1 MEPVVSPK
9 SENSRELI
17 YSLSDVTKTRVAKG
31 VAFHLSVPNL
41 QIACGEKILLI
52 AESGCGKST
61 LLDVLALISQPTT
74 AKIFNFHP
82 HEIPDAVEIS
92 ENWNSKSKGLNRISN
107 LRKKHIGY
115 VMQMGGLLP
124 FLTVQENINIS
135 REVLGLPEDGTA
147 EKLARKL
154 HISTHLKK
162 LPTTL
167 SLGER
172 QRVAICRALAH
183 QPDVV
188 IADEPTASLDP
199 FSAETVLE
207 MFIDLVDELDT
218 TLILASH
225 SWQHVKKLGLRRL
238 SHNSERAPGTKTMH
252 TVISG

>member
-1 MEPVVSPK
+1 MQPVVSPK
-9 SENSRELI
+9 SENSKKLI
-17 YSLSDVTKTRVAKG
+17 YHLHDVTKTQVAKG
-31 VAFHLSVPNL
+31 VAFHLSIPNL
-41 QIACGEKILLI
+41 EIGTGEKIALI

-61 LLDVLALISQPTT
+61 LLDLLALISRPTT
-74 AKIFNFHP
+74 AACFNFHP
-82 HEIPDAVEIS
+82 QKITNAVEIS
-92 ENWNSKSKGLNRISN
+92 QHWDSKGLNQISN

-124 FLTVQENINIS
+124 FLTVKENINLS
-135 REVLGLPEDGTA
+135 RKVLGLPEDDTA

-162 LPTTL
+162 PPNTL

-183 QPDVV
+183 NPDVV

-199 FSAETVLE
+199 FSADSVLSLL
-207 MFIDLVDELDT
+207 INLVDELDT

-225 SWQHVKKLGLRRL
+225 SWQYVKKFGMRRL
-238 SHNSERAPGTKTMH
+238 SHHSQRSPGTSTMQ
-252 TVISG
+252 TVITG

>member
-1 MEPVVSPK
+1 MKPVVSTKPDSNK
-9 SENSRELI
+9 NLI

-31 VAFHLSVPNL
+31 VAFHLSIPNL
-41 QIACGEKILLI
+41 QIAPGEKILLI

-61 LLDVLALISQPTT
+61 LLDLLALISQPTT
-74 AKIFNFHP
+74 SQSFSFHP
-82 HEIPDAVEIS
+82 REIENAVEIHEHWS
-92 ENWNSKSKGLNRISN
+92 NKGLNRISN

-124 FLTVQENINIS
+124 FLSVKENINIS

-147 EKLARKL
+147 ENLAERL
-154 HISTHLKK
+154 HIASHLKK
-162 LPTTL
+162 FPNTL

-183 QPDVV
+183 KPNVV

-199 FSAETVLE
+199 FSAASVLE
-207 MFIDLVDELDT
+207 MFIDLVEELDT

-238 SHNSERAPGTKTMH
+238 SHSSERYEGTSTMH
-252 TVISG
+252 TMISG

>member
-1 MEPVVSPK
+1 MVSAVSPNADESK
-9 SENSRELI
+9 ALLYN
-17 YSLSDVTKTRVAKG
+17 LSDVTKTKVAKG
-31 VAFHLSVPNL
+31 VAFHLSVPKL
-41 QIACGEKILLI
+41 QIGYGEKILLI

-61 LLDVLALISQPTT
+61 LLDLLALISQPTT
-74 AKIFNFHP
+74 SQNFNFHP
-82 HEIPDAVEIS
+82 QDITDAVDVS
-92 ENWNSKSKGLNRISN
+92 QHWNAKGLNKISG

-124 FLTVQENINIS
+124 FLSVKENINLS
-135 REVLGLPEDGTA
+135 REVLGLPDDGTA

-154 HISTHLKK
+154 HISSHLKK
-162 LPTTL
+162 LPSTL

-183 QPDVV
+183 KPDVV

-225 SWQHVKKLGLRRL
+225 SWHHIKKLGLRRL
-238 SHNSERAPGTKTMH
+238 SHRSERAPGTSTMH
-252 TVISG
+252 TTITG

>member
-1 MEPVVSPK
+1 MVSAVSPNADE
-9 SENSRELI
+9 SEELL
-17 YSLSDVTKTRVAKG
+17 YNLSDVTKTRVAKG
-31 VAFHLSVPNL
+31 VAFHLSVPKL
-41 QIACGEKILLI
+41 QIGYGEKILLI

-61 LLDVLALISQPTT
+61 LLDLLALISQPTT
-74 AKIFNFHP
+74 SQSFNFHP
-82 HEIPDAVEIS
+82 QDITDAVEVS
-92 ENWNSKSKGLNRISN
+92 QHWNAKGLNKISD

-124 FLTVQENINIS
+124 FLSVKENINIS
-135 REVLGLPEDGTA
+135 REVLGLPDDGTA

-154 HISTHLKK
+154 HISSHLKK
-162 LPTTL
+162 LPSTL

-183 QPDVV
+183 KPDVV

-199 FSAETVLE
+199 FSAETVME

-225 SWQHVKKLGLRRL
+225 SWHHIKKLSLRRL
-238 SHNSERAPGTKTMH
+238 SHRSERLPGTSTMH
-252 TVISG
+252 TTITG